1 MEIDQPHMENLLYLM
16 RRLRKPKTGCPWD
29 IKQTFATITPYTLEE
44 VYEVV
49 DTIEREDYPHLKEEL
64 GDLLFQVV
72 FYGQLAEE
80 KYLFSFEDIVSSLVQ
95 KLVLRHP
102 HVFPEGTLESE
113 IESNQSPI
121 LENDQSSDMSGI
133 KQKWEAIK
141 KTERKKKGHNSI
153 LADVPISLPALTRA
167 QKIQKRVANHGF
179 DWPSVDGVLN
189 KLDEESNELKAAI
202 SQDDQEN
209 IDEELGDLMF
219 TLVNLCRHLNVD
231 AETSLRKATRKFEQR
246 FHHVENTVLSKGQDF
261 SETPL
266 EELDQFWNEAKAND
280 VKKN

>member
-80 KYLFSFEDIVSSLVQ
+80 KSLFNFEDIVSSLVQ

-113 IESNQSPI
+113 MEPSQRPG
-121 LENDQSSDMSGI
+121 LENDQSPDESRI

-141 KTERKKKGHNSI
+141 KSERKKKGQNSI
-153 LADVPISLPALTRA
+153 LADVPTSLPALPRA
-167 QKIQKRVANHGF
+167 QKIQKRAASHGF
-179 DWPSVDGVLN
+179 DWPSADGVLN

-202 SQDDQEN
+202 SQDNQEN

-219 TLVNLCRHLNVD
+219 TLVNLCRHLNID

-246 FHHVENTVLSKGQDF
+246 FHHVENTVLSNGQNF

-266 EELDQFWNEAKAND
+266 EELDQLWNEAKAKE

>member
-29 IKQTFATITPYTLEE
+29 IKQTFTTITPYTLEE

-80 KYLFSFEDIVSSLVQ
+80 KSLFSFEDIVSSLVQ

-113 IESNQSPI
+113 MESNQSPI
-121 LENDQSSDMSGI
+121 LENDQSSDESGI

-141 KTERKKKGHNSI
+141 KAERKKKGHNSI

-202 SQDDQEN
+202 SQGDQEN

-231 AETSLRKATRKFEQR
+231 AETSLRQATRKFEQR
-246 FHHVENTVLSKGQDF
+246 FHHVENTVSSKGQDF
-261 SETPL
+261 SETAL
-266 EELDQFWNEAKAND
+266 EELNQFWGEAKANE

>member
-1 MEIDQPHMENLLYLM
+1 MEIDQLHMENLLYLM

-80 KYLFSFEDIVSSLVQ
+80 KSLFSFEDIVSSLVQ

-113 IESNQSPI
+113 MEPSQSPA
-121 LENDQSSDMSGI
+121 LENDQSPVESGI

-141 KTERKKKGHNSI
+141 KSERKKKGHNSI
-153 LADVPISLPALTRA
+153 LADVPTSLPALTRA
-167 QKIQKRVANHGF
+167 QKIQKRSANHGF

-219 TLVNLCRHLNVD
+219 TLVNLCRHLNID

-246 FHHVENTVLSKGQDF
+246 FHHVENTVLSNGQNF

-266 EELDQFWNEAKAND
+266 EELDQLWNEAKAKE

>member
-202 SQDDQEN
+202 SQGDQEN

>member
-1 MEIDQPHMENLLYLM
+1 MENLRYLM

-29 IKQTFATITPYTLEE
+29 IKQTFDTITPYTLEE

-80 KYLFSFEDIVSSLVQ
+80 KSLFSFEDIVSSLIQ

-102 HVFPEGTLESE
+102 HVFPEGTLENE
-113 IESNQSPI
+113 
-121 LENDQSSDMSGI
+121 SGI
-133 KQKWEAIK
+133 KQKWESIK
-141 KTERKKKGHNSI
+141 KVERKKKGHNSI
-153 LADVPISLPALTRA
+153 LADVPLSLPALTRA
-167 QKIQKRVANHGF
+167 QKIQKRAANHGF
-179 DWPSVDGVLN
+179 DWPSIDGVLN

-202 SQDDQEN
+202 SQDDKEN
-209 IDEELGDLMF
+209 TDEELGDLMF

-246 FHHVENTVLSKGQDF
+246 FHHVEKTVSSKGQDF
-261 SETPL
+261 SEIPL
-266 EELDQFWNEAKAND
+266 EELDQFWNEAKANEA
-280 VKKN
+280 KKN